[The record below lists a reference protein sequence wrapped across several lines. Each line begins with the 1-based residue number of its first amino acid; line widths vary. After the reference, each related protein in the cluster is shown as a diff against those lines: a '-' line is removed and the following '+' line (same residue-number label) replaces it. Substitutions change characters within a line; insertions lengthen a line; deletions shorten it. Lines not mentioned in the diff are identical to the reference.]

1 MDFASLV
8 KRHRLSAVA
17 NGVLTGMG
25 IFIAINFTIL
35 GPIIGLVGMVGIIAG
50 VGMEVLQRRRIP
62 PMTPEIPLV
71 KRHRLSALA
80 NGVLVGMGLFILLL
94 GGLGGLFG
102 IVGIVAG
109 VGLEIWQRNRVSKEL
124 G

>member
-1 MDFASLV
+1 MYDDSRNNLASLI

-17 NGVLTGMG
+17 NGLLVGLGISFGVLFGLNG
-25 IFIAINFTIL
+25 L
-35 GPIIGLVGMVGIIAG
+35 IGLVGIVAG
-50 VGMEVLQRRRIP
+50 VGLEFWQRSRIP
-62 PMTPEIPLV
+62 KVNEDSFI

-80 NGVLVGMGLFILLL
+80 NGVLVGMGILMVLY
-94 GGLGGLFG
+94 GQPMG

-109 VGLEIWQRNRVSKEL
+109 VGLELWQRSRVSKEL

>member
-8 KRHRLSAVA
+8 KRHRLSAAA
-17 NGVLTGMG
+17 NGVLVGMG
-25 IFIAINFTIL
+25 IFFGVFFGFAGL
-35 GPIIGLVGMVGIIAG
+35 IGLVGIIG
-50 VGMEVLQRRRIP
+50 GGGLEFWQRSRVPKDIG
-62 PMTPEIPLV
+62 TDGTLV

-80 NGVLVGMGLFILLL
+80 NGVLLGMGILMVLY
-94 GGLGGLFG
+94 GGLIG